1 MRGAPGA
8 DGSGADIQV
17 DPRLPEIDRLRG
29 LVMVVMALDHMRD
42 FFDADAIR
50 FSATDL
56 GRTYPFL
63 FLTRFVTH
71 FCAPT
76 FALLAGVGAYLYG
89 ARRQSPTALSLF
101 LATRGLWLILLDAV
115 VVSPVWGGPG
125 RIELGTLWAIGCGLL
140 ALSLLSRLPQRVVFA
155 VGAAIVLGHNLLDE
169 VRAAD
174 LGALAPLWRL
184 LHEKGPLPFGL
195 PGDVYY
201 PALPWIGVVAFGY
214 GIGPLFQA
222 QPAERDRILR
232 LAGAGALALFVLL
245 RAGDFYGDPHPWSAQ
260 RDGVFTLMSF
270 LNVTKYPP
278 SLLYLLV
285 TLGGAALVL
294 PALAKLGGSAGRALA
309 IFGRTPLLFYVL
321 HLYLGVSGAVALA
334 YAKGYT
340 LADISS
346 FVASG
351 APPETFG
358 AGLAGAYAAW
368 VVVVLALYPVCRWFA
383 GVKRRRAD
391 LWWLSYL

>member
-1 MRGAPGA
+1 MSAWPGA
-8 DGSGADIQV
+8 DVQA

-42 FFDADAIR
+42 FFDADTIR
-50 FSATDL
+50 FAATNLD
-56 GRTYPFL
+56 RTYPFL
-63 FLTRFVTH
+63 FFTRFITH

-76 FALLAGVGAYLYG
+76 FALLAGVGAWFYG
-89 ARRQSPTALSLF
+89 ARRQDPRALSLF

-115 VVSPVWGGPG
+115 VISPVWGGPG

-140 ALSLLSRLPQRVVFA
+140 ALSLLSRLPPRAVLA
-155 VGAAIVLGHNLLDE
+155 VGAAIVFGHNLLDGFG
-169 VRAAD
+169 VADFGD
-174 LGALAPLWRL
+174 LGPLWRL
-184 LHEKGPLPFGL
+184 LHEKGPLPFNL
-195 PGDVYY
+195 PGEVYY
-201 PALPWIGVVAFGY
+201 PALPWIGVVALGY
-214 GIGPLFQA
+214 GIGPLFQKP
-222 QPAERDRILR
+222 PAERDRALR
-232 LAGAGALALFVLL
+232 LAGLGALALFLLL
-245 RAGDFYGDPHPWSAQ
+245 RASNLYGDPNPWSTQ
-260 RDGVFTLMSF
+260 RDAVFTLLSF

-285 TLGGAALVL
+285 TLGGAALAL
-294 PALAKLGGSAGRALA
+294 PALAKLGDPAGRALA

-321 HLYLGVSGAVALA
+321 HLYLGMLGAVALA

-340 LADISS
+340 IGDIVS
-346 FVASG
+346 FAKSG
-351 APPETFG
+351 APPPDFG

-368 VVVVLALYPVCRWFA
+368 VGVVLLLYPVCRWFA

>member
-1 MRGAPGA
+1 MRKTGSDDIAAKIA
-8 DGSGADIQV
+8 D

-42 FFDADAIR
+42 FFDADTLR
-50 FSATDL
+50 FRATDL
-56 GRTYPFL
+56 DHTYPFL
-63 FLTRFVTH
+63 FFTRFITH

-89 ARRQSPTALSLF
+89 ARRNDPEALSLF

-115 VVSPVWGGPG
+115 VISPVWTGPG

-140 ALSLLSRLPQRVVFA
+140 ALSLLSRLPAR
-155 VGAAIVLGHNLLDE
+155 IVLAIGAVIVFGHNLLDG
-169 VRAAD
+169 VASAD
-174 LGALAPLWRL
+174 LGPFAPLWRL
-184 LHEKGPLPFGL
+184 LHEQGPLPFGIT
-195 PGDVYY
+195 GEIYY
-201 PALPWIGVVAFGY
+201 PALPWIGVTALGY
-214 GIGPLFQA
+214 GLGPLFQRA
-222 QPAERDRILR
+222 PEQRDRTLR
-232 LAGAGALALFVLL
+232 VAGVLALGLFALL
-245 RAGDFYGDPHPWSAQ
+245 RAGNLYGDPHPWGPQ
-260 RDGVFTLMSF
+260 RDAVYTLLSF

-294 PALAKLGGSAGRALA
+294 PRLRRLAGWAGRALA

-321 HLYLGVSGAVALA
+321 HLYVGVAGAVALA
-334 YAKGYT
+334 YARGYSIG
-340 LADISS
+340 DIAA
-346 FVASG
+346 FAKAG
-351 APPETFG
+351 APPADFG

-368 VVVVLALYPVCRWFA
+368 VVVVVALYPVCRWFA
-383 GVKRRRAD
+383 GVKNRRTD